1 MLLPVHAPFE
11 GLVIVTVGGV
21 VSPPLLLCTV
31 TVMLFVLV
39 IPLALTV
46 AASVWAPSG
55 TLVESQ
61 LKVAVWLVVPVRLP
75 AGDPSAVRPK
85 SRVEQA
91 SPLVMVTG
99 TVPWTV
105 APFAGVVI
113 VAEGL
118 ARVRV
123 RLAEAIAPA

>member
-55 TLVESQ
+55 TLVESP
-61 LKVAVWLVVPVRLP
+61 LKVAGWLAVAARLP
-75 AGDPSAVRPK
+75 AGGPSAVRLK
-85 SRVEQA
+85 SRVGRA
-91 SPLVMVTG
+91 SPGVRGTG
-99 TVPWTV
+99 TIPCRA
-105 APFAGVVI
+105 APFARLVI
-113 VAEGL
+113 DAG
-118 ARVRV
+118 
-123 RLAEAIAPA
+123 